1 MSKAHMQPMA
11 RPRTTAPEA
20 DRPLRK
26 SIMAVLMAA
35 MGPEMPSMT
44 RPTIAVENSGYRKIA
59 LRPSRFLGRPAKTF
73 SSSRMT

>member
-1 MSKAHMQPMA
+1 MQPMA

-44 RPTIAVENSGYRKIA
+44 RPTMAVEQSGYRKIA
-59 LRPSRFLGRPAKTF
+59 FRPLRLAGILEKTF
-73 SSSRMT
+73 